1 MPKVGRGSF
10 MFFRKRKSDR
20 QRLAEKEAIVS
31 ATVKKH
37 KKQTESAVATTKKST
52 DQFNLLMRKNHI
64 TFRIYSATHS
74 GGK

>member
-1 MPKVGRGSF
+1 

-20 QRLAEKEAIVS
+20 QRLAEKEVAVS
-31 ATVKKH
+31 DSVKRHKKH
-37 KKQTESAVATTKKST
+37 TDEVLKTTTKST

>member
-1 MPKVGRGSF
+1 
-10 MFFRKRKSDR
+10 MFFRKRKSSHD
-20 QRLAEKEAIVS
+20 RLAKKEATVS
-31 ATVKKH
+31 QAVKAHKKH
-37 KKQTESAVATTKKST
+37 TDNAITTAKKST